1 ARLLAQALQR
11 RIGGGDEV
19 LDPVEAGGIGGEQ
32 RASAV
37 EAVAVALDQPVA
49 LEGRQQPCSRR
60 TGQFGRFDH
69 FGVGN
74 RVVGPDDQR
83 QYLGCPV
90 YRLGPIAHRAQLRR
104 GKYGRRPHGPPTA
117 LTLPHTLAPLVGLC
131 HVRYSFEM
139 SNSEPVSEAPHPTSG
154 AVHPASGAVQSVDR
168 AVTILEIIA
177 RTGQAGITEIA
188 GELEEHKSTAS
199 RIVSTLEARGLVEQ
213 DQHRRKYRL
222 GLSILRLA
230 GATTARLDIVQE
242 ARPIAKL
249 LAEETGETINVAVLS
264 DGAALCLDQAASTA
278 SVQSHNWVGQRIPL
292 HATSNGKV
300 LLSGLSEDSI
310 RSTLAAKLPRFTPH
324 TVTSIPQ
331 LLTQVAEVAATG
343 SSLVI
348 DELEVGL
355 TAVSAPVRNA
365 HGDVIASISASGPS
379 FRFTEVKARSARDL
393 LMSAAADISARLGWR
408 EH

>member
-1 ARLLAQALQR
+1 
-11 RIGGGDEV
+11 V
-19 LDPVEAGGIGGEQ
+19 
-32 RASAV
+32 
-37 EAVAVALDQPVA
+37 
-49 LEGRQQPCSRR
+49 
-60 TGQFGRFDH
+60 
-69 FGVGN
+69 
-74 RVVGPDDQR
+74 
-83 QYLGCPV
+83 
-90 YRLGPIAHRAQLRR
+90 
-104 GKYGRRPHGPPTA
+104 
-117 LTLPHTLAPLVGLC
+117 PLVGLC

-139 SNSEPVSEAPHPTSG
+139 SNSEPASEAVPSSPGS
-154 AVHPASGAVQSVDR
+154 VQPASGAVQSVDR

-188 GELEEHKSTAS
+188 GELEVHKSTAS

-213 DQHRRKYRL
+213 DQHRGKYRL

-242 ARPIAKL
+242 ARPIAKM

-264 DGAALCLDQAASTA
+264 DGAALYLDQAASTA

-379 FRFTEVKARSARDL
+379 FRFTEVKVRSAREL

>member
-1 ARLLAQALQR
+1 
-11 RIGGGDEV
+11 
-19 LDPVEAGGIGGEQ
+19 
-32 RASAV
+32 
-37 EAVAVALDQPVA
+37 
-49 LEGRQQPCSRR
+49 
-60 TGQFGRFDH
+60 
-69 FGVGN
+69 
-74 RVVGPDDQR
+74 
-83 QYLGCPV
+83 
-90 YRLGPIAHRAQLRR
+90 
-104 GKYGRRPHGPPTA
+104 
-117 LTLPHTLAPLVGLC
+117 
-131 HVRYSFEM
+131 
-139 SNSEPVSEAPHPTSG
+139 
-154 AVHPASGAVQSVDR
+154 
-168 AVTILEIIA
+168 
-177 RTGQAGITEIA
+177 
-188 GELEEHKSTAS
+188 
-199 RIVSTLEARGLVEQ
+199 
-213 DQHRRKYRL
+213 
-222 GLSILRLA
+222 
-230 GATTARLDIVQE
+230 
-242 ARPIAKL
+242 
-249 LAEETGETINVAVLS
+249 TGETINVAVLS
-264 DGAALCLDQAASTA
+264 DGAALYLDQAASTA

-408 EH
+408 EHRLDPLTRPSRRGTIMVQSSASRTQLLDRQQCKAKKPSERRLPWLTSQPRPASTL

>member
-1 ARLLAQALQR
+1 
-11 RIGGGDEV
+11 
-19 LDPVEAGGIGGEQ
+19 
-32 RASAV
+32 
-37 EAVAVALDQPVA
+37 
-49 LEGRQQPCSRR
+49 
-60 TGQFGRFDH
+60 
-69 FGVGN
+69 
-74 RVVGPDDQR
+74 
-83 QYLGCPV
+83 
-90 YRLGPIAHRAQLRR
+90 
-104 GKYGRRPHGPPTA
+104 
-117 LTLPHTLAPLVGLC
+117 
-131 HVRYSFEM
+131 M
-139 SNSEPVSEAPHPTSG
+139 SNSDPVSEAPHPTSG

-188 GELEEHKSTAS
+188 GELGVHKSTAS

-213 DQHRRKYRL
+213 DQHRGKYRL

-242 ARPIAKL
+242 ARPIAKM

-264 DGAALCLDQAASTA
+264 DGAALYLDQAASTA

>member
-1 ARLLAQALQR
+1 
-11 RIGGGDEV
+11 
-19 LDPVEAGGIGGEQ
+19 
-32 RASAV
+32 
-37 EAVAVALDQPVA
+37 
-49 LEGRQQPCSRR
+49 
-60 TGQFGRFDH
+60 
-69 FGVGN
+69 
-74 RVVGPDDQR
+74 
-83 QYLGCPV
+83 
-90 YRLGPIAHRAQLRR
+90 
-104 GKYGRRPHGPPTA
+104 
-117 LTLPHTLAPLVGLC
+117 
-131 HVRYSFEM
+131 
-139 SNSEPVSEAPHPTSG
+139 
-154 AVHPASGAVQSVDR
+154 
-168 AVTILEIIA
+168 
-177 RTGQAGITEIA
+177 
-188 GELEEHKSTAS
+188 
-199 RIVSTLEARGLVEQ
+199 
-213 DQHRRKYRL
+213 
-222 GLSILRLA
+222 ILRLA

-242 ARPIAKL
+242 ARPIAKM

-264 DGAALCLDQAASTA
+264 DGAALYLDQAASTA

-331 LLTQVAEVAATG
+331 LLTQVAATV

-348 DELEVGL
+348 DEPEVGL